1 LVIAPQLG
9 FEPDGSLIPGGLLSF
24 GRCVVRALASSP
36 KIEKLGVWSQVD
48 HPVTEAW
55 ITRMIRVHAHDGLDL
70 DVRGFKGSRT
80 RLALSIQLVSFRRT
94 YDRVMYLLVNQSV
107 LSILP
112 LHLPYDVWEI
122 GEELFQPVPYLQ
134 YRALVRADR
143 LLSISRNTAH
153 VAALNNPGL
162 PEGIP
167 VHLCLE
173 PPLYEPSL
181 PQGLGSVEPYD
192 PASRQRSVLIV
203 ANMHQRLM
211 YKGHQQL
218 IDGWQTVVDQCPEA
232 ELWIVGHGDGRHD
245 LESRARELPAHV
257 ARRII
262 FFGRLDKDALDR
274 AYRTCRV
281 FAMPSTR
288 EGFGLVFVEAARHGV
303 PCIGGKHDSVKE
315 TVLRGQTGLLVE
327 QRTEDVAAACVRLL
341 ADDDLAR
348 RLGNAG
354 QQRYLD
360 HFQFHHFCNRLLRA
374 IEL

>member
-1 LVIAPQLG
+1 MV
-9 FEPDGSLIPGGLLSF
+9 
-24 GRCVVRALASSP
+24 
-36 KIEKLGVWSQVD
+36 
-48 HPVTEAW
+48 
-55 ITRMIRVHAHDGLDL
+55 RVHAHDALDL
-70 DVRGFKGSRT
+70 NVRGFNGSRT
-80 RLALSIQLVSFRRT
+80 RLALDIQLASLRRA

-112 LHLPYDVWEI
+112 LHLSYDVWQI

-134 YRALVRADR
+134 YRALFRADR
-143 LLSISRNTAH
+143 LLSISRNTAR

-162 PEGIP
+162 AEGIP

-173 PPLYEPSL
+173 PPLYEPLL
-181 PQGLGSVEPYD
+181 PQDTASVEPYD
-192 PASRQRSVLIV
+192 PARRVRSVLIV
-203 ANMHQRLM
+203 ANMHRRLL

-218 IDGWQTVVDQCPEA
+218 IDGWQSVVKEVADA
-232 ELWIVGHGDGRHD
+232 ELWIVGDGDGRHD
-245 LESRARELPAHV
+245 LETRARKLPAHV
-257 ARRII
+257 ARKII

-281 FAMPSTR
+281 FAMPSTG

-315 TVLRGQTGLLVE
+315 TVLHGQTGLLVE
-327 QRTEDVAAACVRLL
+327 QRTEDVAGACLRLL
-341 ADDDLAR
+341 VDDDLAR
-348 RLGNAG
+348 RMGSAG

-360 HFQFHHFCNRLLRA
+360 RFQFHHFRDRLLQA